1 MTGKVKSD
9 LFILC
14 QVYVEK
20 DDERDQKEAIG
31 SNKVAGHVVDLQ
43 KTNVEDCGYRTES
56 YEEQSDYRRDVSNP
70 FQCFHSFRIYNST
83 LDSNLSETICLLL
96 CHLIQDIYHSSFK
109 PF

>member
-1 MTGKVKSD
+1 MTKTVKSD
-9 LFILC
+9 IFIPR
-14 QVYVEK
+14 QVNVEK
-20 DDERDQKEAIG
+20 DDDSNQEEAIG
-31 SNKVAGHVVDLQ
+31 SHEVAGHVVDLQ
-43 KTNVEDCGYRTES
+43 KTDVEDCGYRTES

-83 LDSNLSETICLLL
+83 LDSDLSETICLLL